1 MLWKMRA
8 AAGPREVR
16 DMRYENGWIFADG
29 RFVRGGFS
37 VENGRFAHV
46 LEDVPGPAE
55 DLDGALVIPGLVD
68 IHVHGCAGADFSDGD
83 YAGLVRMARYLA
95 RRGVTSFAPAS
106 MTLPYDALDKA
117 FHAAARLRREGLADG
132 ARLVGIQMEGPF
144 LSREKRGSQ
153 NPAYLRLPDWDRFLR
168 LYDAAEGL
176 LRIVDVAPE
185 LPGAAEFTR
194 RASEKC
200 RVSVAHT
207 AAGYDQAA
215 AVFDAGAT
223 HLTHLFNA
231 MSGIHHRHPGPIGAA
246 SEREN
251 VTAELICDGIHVHPS
266 AVRMAFRLFPG
277 RICLISDALRC
288 CGMADGSYSLGGQEI
303 LLSGGVAR
311 LTGGAIAGSAAN
323 LYQCMRRAVSFG
335 IPREQAVWAATALP
349 ARVIGRESETG
360 AIADG
365 RAADFVICGGELEP
379 RAVYLG
385 GKRLEQSPGPF
396 APSR

>member
-1 MLWKMRA
+1 
-8 AAGPREVR
+8 
-16 DMRYENGWIFADG
+16 MRYENGWIFADG

-46 LEDVPGPAE
+46 LEDVPDPAE

-95 RRGVTSFAPAS
+95 RRGVTSYAPAS

-132 ARLVGIQMEGPF
+132 ARLMGIQMEGPF

-153 NPAYLRLPDWDRFLR
+153 NPAYLRLPDWDRFLQ

-185 LPGAAEFTR
+185 LPGAVEFTR

-311 LTGGAIAGSAAN
+311 LTGGAIAGSAAD

-379 RAVYLG
+379 EAVYLG
-385 GKRLEQSPGPF
+385 GKRLEQSAGPF
-396 APSR
+396 APGR

>member
-1 MLWKMRA
+1 
-8 AAGPREVR
+8 
-16 DMRYENGWIFADG
+16 MRYENGWIFADG

-46 LEDVPGPAE
+46 LEDVPGPAK

-132 ARLVGIQMEGPF
+132 ARLMGIQMEGPF

-185 LPGAAEFTR
+185 LPGAVEFTR

-311 LTGGAIAGSAAN
+311 LTGGAIAGSAAD

-379 RAVYLG
+379 EAVYLG
-385 GKRLEQSPGPF
+385 GKRLEQSVGPF
-396 APSR
+396 ASSR

>member
-1 MLWKMRA
+1 
-8 AAGPREVR
+8 
-16 DMRYENGWIFADG
+16 MRYENGWIFADG

-83 YAGLVRMARYLA
+83 YAGLVRMARHLA

-132 ARLVGIQMEGPF
+132 ARLMGVQMEGPF

-153 NPAYLRLPDWDRFLR
+153 NPAYLRLPDWDRFLQ

-185 LPGAAEFTR
+185 LPGAVEFTR

-231 MSGIHHRHPGPIGAA
+231 MSGIHHRSPGPIGAA

-311 LTGGAIAGSAAN
+311 LTGGTIAGSAAD

-385 GKRLEQSPGPF
+385 GKRLEQSAGPF

>member
-1 MLWKMRA
+1 
-8 AAGPREVR
+8 
-16 DMRYENGWIFADG
+16 MRYENGWIFADG

-132 ARLVGIQMEGPF
+132 ARLMGIQMEGPF

-185 LPGAAEFTR
+185 LPGAVEFTR

-311 LTGGAIAGSAAN
+311 LTGGAIAGSAAD

-360 AIADG
+360 AIANG

-379 RAVYLG
+379 EAVYLG
-385 GKRLEQSPGPF
+385 GKRLEQSAGPF

>member
-1 MLWKMRA
+1 
-8 AAGPREVR
+8 
-16 DMRYENGWIFADG
+16 MRYENGWIFADG

-83 YAGLVRMARYLA
+83 YAGLVRMARHLA

-132 ARLVGIQMEGPF
+132 ARLMGIQMEGPF

-185 LPGAAEFTR
+185 LPGAVEFTR

-266 AVRMAFRLFPG
+266 AVRMAFRLFSG

-311 LTGGAIAGSAAN
+311 LTGGAIAGSAAD

-349 ARVIGRESETG
+349 ARVIDRESETG

-379 RAVYLG
+379 EAVYLG
-385 GKRLEQSPGPF
+385 GKRLEQSVGTF

>member
-1 MLWKMRA
+1 
-8 AAGPREVR
+8 
-16 DMRYENGWIFADG
+16 MRYENGWIFADG

-95 RRGVTSFAPAS
+95 RQGVTSFAPAS

-132 ARLVGIQMEGPF
+132 ARLMGIQMEGPF

-185 LPGAAEFTR
+185 LPGAVEFTR

-311 LTGGAIAGSAAN
+311 LTGGAIAGSAAD

-335 IPREQAVWAATALP
+335 IPRERAVWAATALP

-379 RAVYLG
+379 EAVYLG
-385 GKRLEQSPGPF
+385 GKRLEQSVGPF

>member
-1 MLWKMRA
+1 
-8 AAGPREVR
+8 
-16 DMRYENGWIFADG
+16 MRYENGWIFAGG

-132 ARLVGIQMEGPF
+132 ARLMGIQMEGPF

-153 NPAYLRLPDWDRFLR
+153 NPAYLRLPDWDRFLQ

-185 LPGAAEFTR
+185 LPGAVEFTR

-231 MSGIHHRHPGPIGAA
+231 MSGIHHRHPGSIGAA

-311 LTGGAIAGSAAN
+311 LTGGAIAGSAAD

-360 AIADG
+360 AIANG

-379 RAVYLG
+379 ETVYLG
-385 GKRLEQSPGPF
+385 GKRLEQSAGPF

>member
-1 MLWKMRA
+1 
-8 AAGPREVR
+8 
-16 DMRYENGWIFADG
+16 MRYENGWIFADG

-117 FHAAARLRREGLADG
+117 FHAAARLHREGLADG
-132 ARLVGIQMEGPF
+132 ARLMGIQMEGPF

-185 LPGAAEFTR
+185 LPGAVEFTR

-311 LTGGAIAGSAAN
+311 LTGGAIAGSAAD

-360 AIADG
+360 AIVDG

-379 RAVYLG
+379 EAVYLG
-385 GKRLEQSPGPF
+385 GKRLEQSVGPF

>member
-1 MLWKMRA
+1 
-8 AAGPREVR
+8 
-16 DMRYENGWIFADG
+16 MRYENGWIFADG

-46 LEDVPGPAE
+46 LENVPGPAE

-132 ARLVGIQMEGPF
+132 ARLMGIQMEGPF

-311 LTGGAIAGSAAN
+311 LTGGAIAGSAAD

-379 RAVYLG
+379 EAVYLG
-385 GKRLEQSPGPF
+385 GKRLEQSAGPF

>member
-1 MLWKMRA
+1 
-8 AAGPREVR
+8 
-16 DMRYENGWIFADG
+16 MRYENGWIFADG

-83 YAGLVRMARYLA
+83 YAGLVRMARHLA

-132 ARLVGIQMEGPF
+132 ARLMGIQMEGPF

-185 LPGAAEFTR
+185 LPGAVEFTR
-194 RASEKC
+194 RASETC

-277 RICLISDALRC
+277 RICLIADALRC

-311 LTGGAIAGSAAN
+311 LTGGAIAGSAAD

-379 RAVYLG
+379 EAVYLG
-385 GKRLEQSPGPF
+385 GKRLEQSVGPF

>member
-1 MLWKMRA
+1 
-8 AAGPREVR
+8 
-16 DMRYENGWIFADG
+16 MRYENGWIFADG

-132 ARLVGIQMEGPF
+132 ARLMGIQMEGPF

-185 LPGAAEFTR
+185 LPGAVEFTR

-207 AAGYDQAA
+207 AVGYDQAA

-311 LTGGAIAGSAAN
+311 LTGGAIAGSAAD

-379 RAVYLG
+379 EAVYLG
-385 GKRLEQSPGPF
+385 GKRLEQSVGPF
-396 APSR
+396 APGR

>member
-1 MLWKMRA
+1 
-8 AAGPREVR
+8 
-16 DMRYENGWIFADG
+16 MRYENGWIFADG

-83 YAGLVRMARYLA
+83 YAGLVRMARHLA

-132 ARLVGIQMEGPF
+132 ARLMGIQMEGPF

-185 LPGAAEFTR
+185 LPGAVEFTR

-288 CGMADGSYSLGGQEI
+288 CGMADGAYSLGGQEI

-311 LTGGAIAGSAAN
+311 LTGGAIAGSAAD

-379 RAVYLG
+379 EAVYLG
-385 GKRLEQSPGPF
+385 GKRLEQSVGPF

>member
-1 MLWKMRA
+1 
-8 AAGPREVR
+8 
-16 DMRYENGWIFADG
+16 MRYENGWIFADG

-83 YAGLVRMARYLA
+83 YAGLVRMARHLA

-132 ARLVGIQMEGPF
+132 ARLMGIQMEGPF

-185 LPGAAEFTR
+185 LPGAVEFTR

-311 LTGGAIAGSAAN
+311 LTSGTIAGSAAD

-365 RAADFVICGGELEP
+365 RVADFVICGGELEP
-379 RAVYLG
+379 EAVYLG
-385 GKRLEQSPGPF
+385 GKRLEQSVGPF

>member
-1 MLWKMRA
+1 
-8 AAGPREVR
+8 
-16 DMRYENGWIFADG
+16 MRYENGWIFADG

-46 LEDVPGPAE
+46 LEDVPGPSE

-83 YAGLVRMARYLA
+83 YAGLVHMARYLA

-132 ARLVGIQMEGPF
+132 ARLMGIQMEGPF

-185 LPGAAEFTR
+185 LPGAVEFTC

-311 LTGGAIAGSAAN
+311 LTGGAIAGSAAD

-379 RAVYLG
+379 EAVYLG
-385 GKRLEQSPGPF
+385 GKRLEQSVGPF

>member
-1 MLWKMRA
+1 
-8 AAGPREVR
+8 
-16 DMRYENGWIFADG
+16 MRYENGWIFADG

-132 ARLVGIQMEGPF
+132 ARLMGIQMEGPF

-168 LYDAAEGL
+168 LYNAAEGL

-185 LPGAAEFTR
+185 LPGAVEFTR

-311 LTGGAIAGSAAN
+311 LTGGAIAGSAAD

-379 RAVYLG
+379 EAVYLA
-385 GKRLEQSPGPF
+385 GKRLEQSVGPF

>member
-1 MLWKMRA
+1 
-8 AAGPREVR
+8 
-16 DMRYENGWIFADG
+16 MRYENGWIFADG
-29 RFVRGGFS
+29 QFVRGGFS

-132 ARLVGIQMEGPF
+132 ARLMGIQMEGPF

-185 LPGAAEFTR
+185 LPGAVEFTR

-251 VTAELICDGIHVHPS
+251 ITAELICDGIHVHPS

-311 LTGGAIAGSAAN
+311 LTGGAIAGSAAD

-379 RAVYLG
+379 EAVYLG
-385 GKRLEQSPGPF
+385 GKRLEQGVGPF
-396 APSR
+396 APNR

>member
-1 MLWKMRA
+1 
-8 AAGPREVR
+8 
-16 DMRYENGWIFADG
+16 MRYENGWIFADG
-29 RFVRGGFS
+29 RFARGGFS

-83 YAGLVRMARYLA
+83 YAGMVRMARYLA

-117 FHAAARLRREGLADG
+117 FHAAARLHREGLADG
-132 ARLVGIQMEGPF
+132 ARLMGIQMEGPF

-185 LPGAAEFTR
+185 LPGAVEFTR

-311 LTGGAIAGSAAN
+311 LTGGAIAGSAAD

-379 RAVYLG
+379 EAVYLG
-385 GKRLEQSPGPF
+385 GKRLEQSAGPF
-396 APSR
+396 APGR

>member
-1 MLWKMRA
+1 
-8 AAGPREVR
+8 
-16 DMRYENGWIFADG
+16 MRYENGWIFADG

-83 YAGLVRMARYLA
+83 YAGLVRMARHLA

-132 ARLVGIQMEGPF
+132 ARLMGVQMEGPF

-185 LPGAAEFTR
+185 LPGAVEFTR

-311 LTGGAIAGSAAN
+311 LTGGAIAGSAAD

-379 RAVYLG
+379 EAVYLG
-385 GKRLEQSPGPF
+385 GKRLEQSAGPF
-396 APSR
+396 APSL

>member
-1 MLWKMRA
+1 
-8 AAGPREVR
+8 
-16 DMRYENGWIFADG
+16 MRYENGWIFTDG

-132 ARLVGIQMEGPF
+132 ARLMGIQMEGPF

-185 LPGAAEFTR
+185 LPGAVEFTR

-311 LTGGAIAGSAAN
+311 LTGGAIAGSAAD
-323 LYQCMRRAVSFG
+323 LYQCMCRAVSFG

-360 AIADG
+360 TIADG

-379 RAVYLG
+379 EAVYLG
-385 GKRLEQSPGPF
+385 GKRLEQSAGPF
-396 APSR
+396 VPSR

>member
-1 MLWKMRA
+1 
-8 AAGPREVR
+8 
-16 DMRYENGWIFADG
+16 MRYENGWIFADG

-132 ARLVGIQMEGPF
+132 ARLMGIQMEGPF

-185 LPGAAEFTR
+185 LPGAVEFTR

-288 CGMADGSYSLGGQEI
+288 CGMADGSYSLGGPEI
-303 LLSGGVAR
+303 LLTGGVAR
-311 LTGGAIAGSAAN
+311 LTGGAIAGSAAD

-379 RAVYLG
+379 EAVYLG
-385 GKRLEQSPGPF
+385 GKRLEQGVGPF

>member
-1 MLWKMRA
+1 
-8 AAGPREVR
+8 
-16 DMRYENGWIFADG
+16 MRYENGWIFADG

-132 ARLVGIQMEGPF
+132 ARLMGIQMEGPF

-153 NPAYLRLPDWDRFLR
+153 NPAYLRLPDWDSFLR

-185 LPGAAEFTR
+185 LPGAVEFTR

-251 VTAELICDGIHVHPS
+251 VTGELICDGIHVHPS

-288 CGMADGSYSLGGQEI
+288 CGMADGSYSLGGQEL

-311 LTGGAIAGSAAN
+311 LTGGAIAGSAAD

-379 RAVYLG
+379 EAVYLG
-385 GKRLEQSPGPF
+385 GKRLEQSVGPF
-396 APSR
+396 ASSR

>member
-1 MLWKMRA
+1 
-8 AAGPREVR
+8 
-16 DMRYENGWIFADG
+16 MRYENGWIFADG

-46 LEDVPGPAE
+46 LEDVPGPEE

-132 ARLVGIQMEGPF
+132 ARLMGIQMEGPF

-185 LPGAAEFTR
+185 LPGAVEFTR

-311 LTGGAIAGSAAN
+311 LTGGAIAGSAAD

-365 RAADFVICGGELEP
+365 RAADFVICGGELGPE
-379 RAVYLG
+379 AVYLG
-385 GKRLEQSPGPF
+385 GKRLEQSAGPF

>member
-1 MLWKMRA
+1 
-8 AAGPREVR
+8 
-16 DMRYENGWIFADG
+16 MRYENGWIFADG

-46 LEDVPGPAE
+46 LEDVPGQAE

-83 YAGLVRMARYLA
+83 YAGLVHMARYLA

-117 FHAAARLRREGLADG
+117 FRAAARLRREGLADG
-132 ARLVGIQMEGPF
+132 ARLMGIQMEGPF

-185 LPGAAEFTR
+185 LPEAAEFTR

-288 CGMADGSYSLGGQEI
+288 CGMADGAYSLGGQEI

-311 LTGGAIAGSAAN
+311 LTGGAIAGSAAD

-379 RAVYLG
+379 EAVYLG
-385 GKRLEQSPGPF
+385 GKRLEQSVGPF

>member
-1 MLWKMRA
+1 
-8 AAGPREVR
+8 
-16 DMRYENGWIFADG
+16 MRYENGWIFADG

-132 ARLVGIQMEGPF
+132 ARLMGIQMEGPF

-185 LPGAAEFTR
+185 LPGAVEFTR

-266 AVRMAFRLFPG
+266 AVRMAFRLFLG

-311 LTGGAIAGSAAN
+311 LTGGAIAGSAAD

-335 IPREQAVWAATALP
+335 IPREQAVWAATVLP

-379 RAVYLG
+379 EAVYLG
-385 GKRLEQSPGPF
+385 GKRLEQGVGPF

>member
-1 MLWKMRA
+1 MRA

-95 RRGVTSFAPAS
+95 RQGVTSFAPAS

-132 ARLVGIQMEGPF
+132 ARLIGIQMEGPF

-185 LPGAAEFTR
+185 LPGAVEFTR

-311 LTGGAIAGSAAN
+311 LTGGAIAGSAAD

-379 RAVYLG
+379 EAVYLG
-385 GKRLEQSPGPF
+385 GKRLEQSAGPF

>member
-1 MLWKMRA
+1 
-8 AAGPREVR
+8 
-16 DMRYENGWIFADG
+16 MRYENGWIFAGG

-46 LEDVPGPAE
+46 LEDIPGPAE

-106 MTLPYDALDKA
+106 MTLPCDALDKA

-132 ARLVGIQMEGPF
+132 ARLMGIQMEGPF

-185 LPGAAEFTR
+185 LPGAVEFTR

-311 LTGGAIAGSAAN
+311 LTGGAIAGSAAD

-379 RAVYLG
+379 EAVYLG
-385 GKRLEQSPGPF
+385 GKRLEQGVGPF

>member
-1 MLWKMRA
+1 
-8 AAGPREVR
+8 
-16 DMRYENGWIFADG
+16 MRYENGWIFADG

-132 ARLVGIQMEGPF
+132 ARLMGIQMEGPF

-185 LPGAAEFTR
+185 LPGAVEFTR

-311 LTGGAIAGSAAN
+311 LTGGAIAGSAAD

-379 RAVYLG
+379 EAVYLG
-385 GKRLEQSPGPF
+385 GKRLEQSVGPF
-396 APSR
+396 VPSR

>member
-1 MLWKMRA
+1 
-8 AAGPREVR
+8 
-16 DMRYENGWIFADG
+16 MRYENGWIFADG

-117 FHAAARLRREGLADG
+117 FRAAARLRREGLADG
-132 ARLVGIQMEGPF
+132 ARLMGIQMEGPF

-185 LPGAAEFTR
+185 LPGAVEFTR

-231 MSGIHHRHPGPIGAA
+231 MSGIHHRHPGPIGVA

-288 CGMADGSYSLGGQEI
+288 CGMADGSYSLCGQEI

-311 LTGGAIAGSAAN
+311 LTGGAIAGSAAD

-379 RAVYLG
+379 EAVYLG
-385 GKRLEQSPGPF
+385 GKRLEQSVGPF
-396 APSR
+396 VPSR

>member
-1 MLWKMRA
+1 
-8 AAGPREVR
+8 
-16 DMRYENGWIFADG
+16 MRYENGWIFADG

-46 LEDVPGPAE
+46 LENVPGPAE

-132 ARLVGIQMEGPF
+132 ARLMGIQMEGPF

-185 LPGAAEFTR
+185 LPGAVEFTR

-311 LTGGAIAGSAAN
+311 LTGGAIAGSAAD

-379 RAVYLG
+379 EAVYLG
-385 GKRLEQSPGPF
+385 GKHLEQSVGPF

>member
-1 MLWKMRA
+1 
-8 AAGPREVR
+8 
-16 DMRYENGWIFADG
+16 MRYENGWIFADG

-132 ARLVGIQMEGPF
+132 ARLMGIQMEGPF
-144 LSREKRGSQ
+144 LSQEKRGSQ

-185 LPGAAEFTR
+185 LPGAVEFTR

-311 LTGGAIAGSAAN
+311 LTGGAIAGSAAD

-379 RAVYLG
+379 EAVYLG
-385 GKRLEQSPGPF
+385 GKRLEQSAGPF
-396 APSR
+396 APSL

>member
-1 MLWKMRA
+1 MRA

-132 ARLVGIQMEGPF
+132 ARLMGIQMEGPF

-185 LPGAAEFTR
+185 LPGAVEFTR

-311 LTGGAIAGSAAN
+311 LTGGAIAGSAAD

-379 RAVYLG
+379 EAVYLG
-385 GKRLEQSPGPF
+385 GKCLEQSVGSF
-396 APSR
+396 APGR

>member
-1 MLWKMRA
+1 
-8 AAGPREVR
+8 
-16 DMRYENGWIFADG
+16 MRYENGWIFADG

-117 FHAAARLRREGLADG
+117 FHAAARLHREGLADG
-132 ARLVGIQMEGPF
+132 ARLMGIQMEGPF

-185 LPGAAEFTR
+185 LPGAVEFTR

-288 CGMADGSYSLGGQEI
+288 CGMADGCYSLGGQEI

-311 LTGGAIAGSAAN
+311 LTGGAIAGSAAD

-379 RAVYLG
+379 EAVYLG
-385 GKRLEQSPGPF
+385 GKRLEQSVGPF

>member
-1 MLWKMRA
+1 
-8 AAGPREVR
+8 
-16 DMRYENGWIFADG
+16 MRYENGWIFADG

-68 IHVHGCAGADFSDGD
+68 IHVHGCDGADFSDGD

-132 ARLVGIQMEGPF
+132 ARLMGIQMEGPF

-185 LPGAAEFTR
+185 LPGAVEFTR

-266 AVRMAFRLFPG
+266 AVRMAFRLFLG

-288 CGMADGSYSLGGQEI
+288 CGMAEGSYSLGGQEI
-303 LLSGGVAR
+303 LLTGGVAR
-311 LTGGAIAGSAAN
+311 LTGGAIAGSAAD

-379 RAVYLG
+379 EAVYLG
-385 GKRLEQSPGPF
+385 GKRLEQSAGPF

>member
-1 MLWKMRA
+1 
-8 AAGPREVR
+8 
-16 DMRYENGWIFADG
+16 MRYENGWIFADG

-83 YAGLVRMARYLA
+83 YAGLVRMARHLA

-132 ARLVGIQMEGPF
+132 ARLMGIQMEGPF

-185 LPGAAEFTR
+185 LPGAVEFTR

-288 CGMADGSYSLGGQEI
+288 CGMADGAYSLGGQEI

-311 LTGGAIAGSAAN
+311 LTGGAIAGSAAD

-379 RAVYLG
+379 EAVYLG
-385 GKRLEQSPGPF
+385 GKRLEQSAGPF

>member
-1 MLWKMRA
+1 
-8 AAGPREVR
+8 
-16 DMRYENGWIFADG
+16 MRYENGCIFADG

-132 ARLVGIQMEGPF
+132 ARLMGIQMEGPF

-185 LPGAAEFTR
+185 LPGAVEFTR

-311 LTGGAIAGSAAN
+311 LTGGAIAGSAAD

-365 RAADFVICGGELEP
+365 READFVICGGELEP
-379 RAVYLG
+379 EAVYLG
-385 GKRLEQSPGPF
+385 GKRLEQSVGPF

>member
-1 MLWKMRA
+1 
-8 AAGPREVR
+8 
-16 DMRYENGWIFADG
+16 MRYENGWIFADG

-132 ARLVGIQMEGPF
+132 ARLMGIQMEGPF

-185 LPGAAEFTR
+185 LPGAVEFTR

-207 AAGYDQAA
+207 AAEYDQAA

-251 VTAELICDGIHVHPS
+251 VTAELICDGIHIHPS

-288 CGMADGSYSLGGQEI
+288 CGMADGTYSLGGQEI

-311 LTGGAIAGSAAN
+311 LTGGAIAGSAAD

-379 RAVYLG
+379 EAVYLG
-385 GKRLEQSPGPF
+385 GKRLEQSVGPF
-396 APSR
+396 ASSR

>member
-1 MLWKMRA
+1 
-8 AAGPREVR
+8 
-16 DMRYENGWIFADG
+16 MRYENGWIFADG

-132 ARLVGIQMEGPF
+132 ARLMGIQMEGPF

-185 LPGAAEFTR
+185 LPGAVEFTR

-251 VTAELICDGIHVHPS
+251 VTTELICDGIHVHPS

-303 LLSGGVAR
+303 VLSGGVAR
-311 LTGGAIAGSAAN
+311 LTGGAIAGSAAD

-379 RAVYLG
+379 EAVYLG
-385 GKRLEQSPGPF
+385 GKRLEQSAGPF
-396 APSR
+396 APGR

>member
-1 MLWKMRA
+1 
-8 AAGPREVR
+8 
-16 DMRYENGWIFADG
+16 MRYENGWIFADG

-132 ARLVGIQMEGPF
+132 ARLMGIQMEGPF

-185 LPGAAEFTR
+185 LPGAVEFTR

-266 AVRMAFRLFPG
+266 AVRIAFRLFPG

-288 CGMADGSYSLGGQEI
+288 CGMADGTYSLGGQEI

-311 LTGGAIAGSAAN
+311 LTGGAIAGSAAD

-379 RAVYLG
+379 EAVYLG
-385 GKRLEQSPGPF
+385 GKRLEQSVGPF

>member
-1 MLWKMRA
+1 
-8 AAGPREVR
+8 
-16 DMRYENGWIFADG
+16 MRYENGWIFADG

-117 FHAAARLRREGLADG
+117 FHAAARLHREGLADG
-132 ARLVGIQMEGPF
+132 ARLMGIQMEGPF

-185 LPGAAEFTR
+185 LPGAVEFTR

-311 LTGGAIAGSAAN
+311 LTGGAIAGSAAD

-349 ARVIGRESETG
+349 ARVIGRENETG

-379 RAVYLG
+379 EAVYLG
-385 GKRLEQSPGPF
+385 GKRLEQSVGPF